1 MSTTPAAGVL
11 DTSVFIATESG
22 RQLDEALIPD
32 RVATTVVT
40 LAELRVGVLAAATTD
55 IRAQRLAT
63 LESVAD
69 METLPVD
76 DDAARMWA
84 RLRIHLAES
93 GRRVRIND
101 LWIAAVAA
109 SRALPVIT
117 RTTTSPPSTV
127 RPVWRS
133 FGSDSVAT
141 RLSRCC
147 PHPQGVPVGQRGGL
161 SRRTAP
167 STR

>member
-117 RTTTSPPSTV
+117 
-127 RPVWRS
+127 
-133 FGSDSVAT
+133 
-141 RLSRCC
+141 
-147 PHPQGVPVGQRGGL
+147 
-161 SRRTAP
+161 
-167 STR
+167 